1 MSAVHIAEPVE
12 TGAPVDRTPI
22 EIALSEQLP
31 LDVVAAFKALA
42 EANRAADNARAA
54 YRLAEAEAAIFRD
67 AASAKTEIAR
77 SEVEAYAG
85 KLLEAEQ
92 RIEQARRVLKEA
104 TARGDAEG
112 NRGAV
117 EKATKDLAAYKTL
130 KDGTEVLASA
140 AQEKLEAAIMSAER
154 TSSVGMLRAEVFRRG
169 AAVKAA
175 REALDNVL
183 APLEEKWDDA
193 VHKQFELAANMI
205 AQAEHFRSARR
216 GNGELSEAFQ
226 YRSEDGIIECR
237 GDQTLPISEFL
248 TDGYLSRKYSF
259 DRSRPIL

>member
-31 LDVVAAFKALA
+31 PDVVAAFKALA
-42 EANRAADNARAA
+42 EAIRAADNARAA
-54 YRLAEAEAAIFRD
+54 YRLEEAEAAIFRD
-67 AASAKTEIAR
+67 AASRKSEIAR

-104 TARGDAEG
+104 AACEGVSG
-112 NRGAV
+112 NREAV
-117 EKATKDLAAYKTL
+117 EKATKDLAAYKIL
-130 KDGTEVLASA
+130 KDGTEALAIA
-140 AQEKLEAAIMSAER
+140 AREKLEAAIRSAER
-154 TSSVGMLRAEVFRRG
+154 TSNVGPLRTEVFRRG
-169 AAVKAA
+169 AAVTAA
-175 REALDNVL
+175 REALDNAL
-183 APLEEKWDDA
+183 APLEEKWGDA

-216 GNGELSEAFQ
+216 GNGELSAAFE
-226 YRSEDGIIECR
+226 YRSEDGIIEYR

-248 TDGYLSRKYSF
+248 TDGYLSRKYSC